1 MYLFCTP
8 SAGGLVKSKLRTI
21 SVMLLAGV
29 ALLATG
35 CASTQHNATIAQNGL
50 TPADAPYPHG
60 PMPRELQKVSLP
72 EYTVEPPD
80 ILNIQAISLIP
91 KAPYRYR
98 LYDTVYITVEN
109 ALPDAPISGEYPI
122 GMQGTID
129 LGLPYGT
136 VRIAG
141 LNEDEAELA
150 VLEHLKTTLRTP
162 QVNLITASIA
172 ALQQI
177 SGEHLVG
184 PDGTVNLGTYGSVRV
199 VGMTLQ
205 EAKIEIENYLSRY
218 LEQPEVAVSVLAY
231 NSKVYY
237 IVTEGAGLGDGV
249 FRFPVT
255 GNDTVLD
262 AISNVNG
269 LEQVSSKRIW
279 VARPTPFAD
288 EVQILPVDWKGITA
302 QASTTTNYQ
311 LMPGDRVFIAE
322 DKVIAFDNALAK
334 TLAPLE
340 RIMGFSL
347 LGVNTATRFSG
358 AVLKGGGNPR
368 GSNNF

>member
-1 MYLFCTP
+1 MFQFYIPRT
-8 SAGGLVKSKLRTI
+8 GGRVNSKSSTI
-21 SVMLLAGV
+21 STVTLAMAVLLAV
-29 ALLATG
+29 G
-35 CASTQHNATIAQNGL
+35 CATTHHNATIAQNGL
-50 TPADAPYPHG
+50 TPPDAAYPHG
-60 PMPRELQKVSLP
+60 TMPRELQKVSLP
-72 EYTVEPPD
+72 EYTIEPPD
-80 ILNIQAISLIP
+80 ILNIQAVSLIP

-98 LYDTVYITVEN
+98 VYDSVFITVEN
-109 ALPDAPISGEYPI
+109 GLPDAPIAGEYPI

-136 VRIAG
+136 IRIAG
-141 LNEDEAELA
+141 LNEDEAEQA
-150 VLEHLKTTLRTP
+150 VLEHLKTILRTP

-199 VGMTLQ
+199 VGLTMQ
-205 EAKIEIENYLSRY
+205 EAKIEIENYLARY
-218 LEQPEVAVSVLAY
+218 LEQPEIAVSMLAY

-279 VARPTPFAD
+279 VARPTPFVD

-358 AVLKGGGNPR
+358 SVLKGGGNPR